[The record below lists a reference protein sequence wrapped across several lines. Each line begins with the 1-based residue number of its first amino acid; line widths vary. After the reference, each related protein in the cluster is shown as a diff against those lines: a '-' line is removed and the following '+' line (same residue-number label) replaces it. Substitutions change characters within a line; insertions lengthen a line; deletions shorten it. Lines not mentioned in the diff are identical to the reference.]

1 MTDKDIPDE
10 WDTISEDQI
19 KNNLLTLEIS
29 NKLRE
34 LKLLEEEYEKLEEKE
49 KEIEKQELN
58 KTDKKIKEFIKNEIK
73 KGGEEINKD
82 EEKEIEQE
90 QDEEEPLLLIN
101 FTKWSYNKIKYI
113 GGGKI
118 ENQDLFDRLLNKLNS
133 EEQFFITMTDDLLER
148 ELAFHTTNKQWRD
161 DIKQLEQQ
169 YKGDY
174 FSLLSYP
181 PMLGGFLLESIWSKI
196 KERTEWKSVNILK
209 CIYLAKTNRSLLYKH
224 NMALAIEFMAL
235 EQKLLGPTAKRL
247 KDEEDLEYKIK
258 LRQYEE
264 IMQKRY
270 ENEINEG
277 IIKNLQQVIYTNEG
291 ISNNLNRINN
301 SKINEINDDYNGGG
315 GSDDDDDDD
324 DENYSG
330 SDNDDRSY
338 CSTCDGSGSDYNNN
352 NNDDENNENNNNDDD
367 DDRMIEEI
375 EGDDTTSTS
384 FQQSDDDEAD
394 NELDEE
400 DNRKNKKEKLIE
412 ERKIKE
418 IEAERIHKENE
429 KRKIE
434 APPPPVLNIL
444 DKIIAMI
451 FSKLTIVQSNKES
464 HYQMLKRLESS
475 IKETWIEEFGCLPP
489 NCLWRE
495 EQ

>member
-19 KNNLLTLEIS
+19 KNNLLTLEIN

-49 KEIEKQELN
+49 KEIEKKNQSDL
-58 KTDKKIKEFIKNEIK
+58 KIKEFIKNEIK

-82 EEKEIEQE
+82 EEIERE
-90 QDEEEPLLLIN
+90 QQQNEEEEPLLLVN
-101 FTKWSYNKIKYI
+101 FTKWSYNKIRYI

-133 EEQFFITMTDDLLER
+133 EEPFFITMTDDLLER
-148 ELAFHTTNKQWRD
+148 ELAFHTTNKQWKD
-161 DIKQLEQQ
+161 DIKHLEQQ

-264 IMQKRY
+264 MMQKRY

-291 ISNNLNRINN
+291 ISNNLERINN
-301 SKINEINDDYNGGG
+301 SKINEINDDYNNNEDY
-315 GSDDDDDDD
+315 DDDDDD
-324 DENYSG
+324 G
-330 SDNDDRSY
+330 SY
-338 CSTCDGSGSDYNNN
+338 CSTCDGHNSGSDYDNNDYDENNDNNNNNNNN
-352 NNDDENNENNNNDDD
+352 NNDE
-367 DDRMIEEI
+367 DRMIEEI
-375 EGDDTTSTS
+375 EGDDTTTSTS

-400 DNRKNKKEKLIE
+400 DNRKKKKEKLIE

-429 KRKIE
+429 KKKFE
-434 APPPPVLNIL
+434 TPPPPVLNIL

-451 FSKLTIVQSNKES
+451 FSKLTIQSNKEF

>member
-29 NKLRE
+29 NKLKE

-49 KEIEKQELN
+49 KEIENKELN
-58 KTDKKIKEFIKNEIK
+58 KTDNKIKEFIKNEIK
-73 KGGEEINKD
+73 KGGEE
-82 EEKEIEQE
+82 QE
-90 QDEEEPLLLIN
+90 QDNEDNEEEEPLLLIN

-133 EEQFFITMTDDLLER
+133 EEPFFITMTDDLLER

-196 KERTEWKSVNILK
+196 KERTEWRSVNILK

-301 SKINEINDDYNGGG
+301 NKINEINDDYNNNNNNNN
-315 GSDDDDDDD
+315 DNN
-324 DENYSG
+324 ENYSG
-330 SDNDDRSY
+330 SDNDDDDGSY
-338 CSTCDGSGSDYNNN
+338 CSTCDGSGGSDYDNDENNDENNNNNNN
-352 NNDDENNENNNNDDD
+352 NNDE
-367 DDRMIEEI
+367 DRMIEEI

-464 HYQMLKRLESS
+464 HYQMLNRLESS

>member
-29 NKLRE
+29 NKLKE

-49 KEIEKQELN
+49 KEIENKELN
-58 KTDKKIKEFIKNEIK
+58 KTDNKIKEFIKNEIK
-73 KGGEEINKD
+73 KGGEE
-82 EEKEIEQE
+82 QE
-90 QDEEEPLLLIN
+90 QDNEDNEEEEPLLLIN

-133 EEQFFITMTDDLLER
+133 EEPFFITMTDDLLER

-301 SKINEINDDYNGGG
+301 NKINEINDDYNNNNNNN
-315 GSDDDDDDD
+315 
-324 DENYSG
+324 ENYSG
-330 SDNDDRSY
+330 SDNDDDDGSY
-338 CSTCDGSGSDYNNN
+338 CSTCDGSGGSDYDNDENNDENNNNN
-352 NNDDENNENNNNDDD
+352 NNDE
-367 DDRMIEEI
+367 DRMIEEI

-464 HYQMLKRLESS
+464 HYQMLNRLESS

>member
-1 MTDKDIPDE
+1 MGDRDIPDE
-10 WDTISEDQI
+10 WDTVSEDQI

-34 LKLLEEEYEKLEEKE
+34 LKLLEVEYEKLEEKE
-49 KEIEKQELN
+49 KEIEN
-58 KTDKKIKEFIKNEIK
+58 KKTTTITTTDIKIKEFIKNEIK
-73 KGGEEINKD
+73 KGGEEIVYNEGG
-82 EEKEIEQE
+82 EENGEEE
-90 QDEEEPLLLIN
+90 EEEPLLLIN
-101 FTKWSYNKIKYI
+101 FTKWSYNKIKYM

-118 ENQDLFDRLLNKLNS
+118 ENQDLFDRLVNKLNS
-133 EEQFFITMTDDLLER
+133 EEEFFITMTDDLLER
-148 ELAFHTTNKQWRD
+148 ELAFHTTNKQWRE
-161 DIKQLEQQ
+161 DIKQLERQ
-169 YKGDY
+169 YQGDY

-181 PMLGGFLLESIWSKI
+181 PTLGGFLLENIWSKI
-196 KERTEWKSVNILK
+196 KEGTEWKSVNILK

-247 KDEEDLEYKIK
+247 KDEEDLEYNIQ

-264 IMQKRY
+264 LMQKRY

-277 IIKNLQQVIYTNEG
+277 IIKNLQQVVYTNEG
-291 ISNNLNRINN
+291 ISNNLDRINS
-301 SKINEINDDYNGGG
+301 SKINEINDDYNNNEDSGEY
-315 GSDDDDDDD
+315 SDGD
-324 DENYSG
+324 G
-330 SDNDDRSY
+330 SY
-338 CSTCDGSGSDYNNN
+338 CSTCDGRDSDSDYDDGN
-352 NNDDENNENNNNDDD
+352 DENNGG
-367 DDRMIEEI
+367 DDRMIEEP
-375 EGDDTTSTS
+375 EEDDTTTSTS

-394 NELDEE
+394 NELDDE
-400 DNRKNKKEKLIE
+400 DNRKKKKEKLIE

-429 KRKIE
+429 KKKIE
-434 APPPPVLNIL
+434 TPPPPTLNIL

-451 FSKLTIVQSNKES
+451 FSKLTVQSNKES
-464 HYQMLKRLESS
+464 HYQTLKRLESS